1 MNESQHMIDDFSF
14 WTVLTFARFALFFA
28 AVFALA
34 VWASRQPDQSS
45 ELVERLT
52 GKRKKQAEE
61 QRYIC
66 GPARGRDQRQVETT

>member
-1 MNESQHMIDDFSF
+1 MIDDFSF
-14 WTVLTFARFALFFA
+14 WSVLTFARFALFLA

-52 GKRKKQAEE
+52 GKRKTPAEE
-61 QRYIC
+61 
-66 GPARGRDQRQVETT
+66 